1 MLTPSPF
8 AWISQYFFG
17 FFFAYGVYLPFW
29 SLWFADQGVP
39 PSDIGLLIGLGFA
52 TRCVA
57 NLVLTPKLHKVEH
70 LLPSLR
76 VLTFIALI
84 FCAFHFFT
92 GGNFWWLAFATIG
105 FNASFGP
112 GIPLSD
118 SVANYYSKLK
128 VLDYGRSRLWGS
140 VAFIVGSSIVGYL
153 VNGFGSDMILYTA
166 MAGLVVALL
175 LSLRQ
180 PNPLPV
186 SHVKEGSPKAAS
198 LFLFLKQW
206 PIVKF
211 LILVSLLQGS
221 HAAYYSFS
229 SIYWKE
235 VGISESV
242 IGYLWSFSVVSE
254 VLIFAFSS
262 RLFGG
267 WSLRSMFIL
276 SSVAIIVRWCG
287 LAMTHEVWG
296 LVLLQT
302 LHGLTF
308 ALAHY
313 ATIRYIQ
320 LADDQYL
327 VPMQGLYNA
336 IPLGAFIA
344 LMTAFSGWGYESL
357 GGSIFWVMA
366 LMGVVA
372 LFIKLDPPKA
382 T

>member
-1 MLTPSPF
+1 MLNPTPF
-8 AWISQYFFG
+8 GWISQYFFG

-29 SLWFADQGVP
+29 SLWFSEQGVSA
-39 PSDIGLLIGLGFA
+39 SDIGLLIGLGFA
-52 TRCVA
+52 TRCVV

-84 FCAFHFFT
+84 FCALHFFT
-92 GGNFWWLAFATIG
+92 GGNFWWLALATIG
-105 FNASFGP
+105 FNATFGP

-118 SVANYYSKLK
+118 SVANYYNKLNL
-128 VLDYGRSRLWGS
+128 LDYGRSRLWGS
-140 VAFIVGSSIVGYL
+140 VAFIVGSSLVGYL
-153 VNGFGSDMILYTA
+153 VNGFGSDMIVYTA
-166 MAGLVVALL
+166 MAGLLVTLL

-180 PNPLPV
+180 PTPLPETRV
-186 SHVKEGSPKAAS
+186 GSEQQAKPS
-198 LFLFLKQW
+198 IFILLKQW

-229 SIYWKE
+229 TLHWKE

-254 VLIFAFSS
+254 VLLFAFSA
-262 RLFGG
+262 RLFGA
-267 WSLRSMFIL
+267 WSLRAMFI
-276 SSVAIIVRWCG
+276 VASLAVVVRWCG
-287 LAMTHEVWG
+287 VAMTNEVW
-296 LVLLQT
+296 LLALLQT

-308 ALAHY
+308 ALTHY

-327 VPMQGLYNA
+327 VPLQGLYNA

-344 LMTAFSGWGYESL
+344 LMTALSGWGYEFF
-357 GGSIFWVMA
+357 GGNVFLLMAVM
-366 LMGVVA
+366 GIVA
-372 LFIKLDPPKA
+372 LFVKVEQPISK
-382 T
+382 